1 MKKLISIVV
10 IVFACLHVAA
20 QDASSYIIKT
30 RHAQQASSKVSKRKT
45 KSNEVHDLISE
56 NFRYYSPCEWMEGM
70 TFMVIPDEYDL
81 IVNTFIDTETGKEVS
96 NIDLRHKIMIYQGH
110 DEGLDGRPRLHFLC
124 KEEQRKYHYPLNGIS
139 FQDFCYDKAGVPTL
153 AYLGDVDIARTKL
166 VGHKLFTKT
175 TEYRIDTDYNTD
187 DYEEVKV
194 PKDEIVTIKSIA
206 VGTRNFPVKIIVE
219 DAKGNEFYQN
229 VAISKTN
236 CGLRDDEFTKE
247 NAKYLFSGS
256 FEIQDDV
263 IEVSRDYMAYRGSVV
278 HTKDVTLMLTHG
290 AGKDRNVRVPRQT
303 TFTIDN
309 IIPAGD
315 NDYVTLTLTEKE
327 SRRVFYKKVTF
338 AHADDMTDDFNGSI
352 EDYFGYIFAMGE
364 GKARETSQAARA
376 AIRQGYVILGMTQ
389 DEVQLAMG
397 EPDQVNIGSG
407 GHTEWVYVR
416 STGKLFVVT
425 FDYAGKVSKYIVD
438 PNGKQPKAAAP
449 VKLRKRSSQSSWN
462 NSSSIPIK

>member
-1 MKKLISIVV
+1 MKKLISIVFT
-10 IVFACLHVAA
+10 VFACLHVAA

-30 RHAQQASSKVSKRKT
+30 RHAQQTSAT
-45 KSNEVHDLISE
+45 KSAKKTQGKEIRDLISD
-56 NFRYYSPCEWMEGM
+56 NFKFYSPCEWKEGM
-70 TFMVIPDEYDL
+70 RFMVIPEEYDL
-81 IVNTFIDTETGKEVS
+81 IVNTFTDTETGKEES
-96 NIDLRHKIMIYQGH
+96 NINLRNKIMIYQGH
-110 DEGLDGRPRLHFLC
+110 DEGLDGHPRLHFLC
-124 KEEQRKYHYPLNGIS
+124 KENHRKYYYPLNGIS

-166 VGHKLFTKT
+166 MGHKFFTKT
-175 TEYRIDTDYNTD
+175 TTYCIDTSYSSD

-194 PKDEIVTIKSIA
+194 PKDEIVTVKAIA

-219 DAKGNEFYQN
+219 DTKGNEFYQN

-236 CGLRDDEFTKE
+236 CGLRDDEFVKD
-247 NAKYLFSGS
+247 NARHLFSGS

-263 IEVSRDYMAYRGSVV
+263 IEVSKDYMAYQGAVV

-303 TFTIDN
+303 TFTIDHL
-309 IIPAGD
+309 IPSGD
-315 NDYVTLTLTEKE
+315 NYVTLTLTEKE
-327 SRRVFYKKVTF
+327 SRRVYYKRVSFSHSDDVTGDT
-338 AHADDMTDDFNGSI
+338 ADSI

-389 DEVQLAMG
+389 DEVQLAIG
-397 EPDQVNIGSG
+397 EPDRVSNESG
-407 GHTEWVYVR
+407 HVTWTYVR
-416 STGKLFVVT
+416 STGKLLVVN
-425 FDYAGKVSKYIVD
+425 FNLAGRVSKYVVD

-449 VKLRKRSSQSSWN
+449 QRQVKRSSQAAWN
-462 NSSSIPIK
+462 TSASAPIK